1 MKFYKITEKHKA
13 ARWKFLLGGFF
24 LSMIDALGNVSTN
37 PTGVVQAL
45 FTGPVIGYM
54 VWWAWAKTKNHP
66 PVPNIDHKIPCQKC
80 GAVNDSAAKFCTGC
94 GNALSQ
100 SFENKST
107 SSTGIIETNKTPC
120 WKFLLGGAILLSVAG
135 LNRTDSNPTDLIY
148 ALPFGIFAGYISW
161 LASAKTKITAS
172 SNNIGGWLI
181 VIASGLAISLV
192 TGLYYLIKIYPPIFT
207 DGTWETI
214 TTPGNDAY
222 HPFFGGFIYFNIT
235 GGFICLALEV
245 ATLINLIQRS
255 HHTKKIAIA
264 YFLFSSA
271 FITLSYFI
279 PSIISLPTGQNDPDL
294 RRELVGSL
302 IRSAIFIPYF
312 LLSRRVKLTLIK

>member
-13 ARWKFLLGGFF
+13 ARWKLLLGGFV
-24 LSMIDALGNVSTN
+24 LLIINALGNISTN
-37 PTGVVQAL
+37 PAGMVQAF

-54 VWWAWAKTKNHP
+54 VWCAWAKTKNYP

-80 GAVNDSAAKFCTGC
+80 RSVNDSAAKFCTGC

-100 SFENKST
+100 SFEKESI
-107 SSTGIIETNKTPC
+107 SSIGIIEINKTPC
-120 WKFLLGGAILLSVAG
+120 WKFLLGGAILISVAG
-135 LNRTDSNPTDLIY
+135 LRRTDFNPMNLIY
-148 ALPFGIFAGYISW
+148 TLPFGIFAGYISW

-192 TGLYYLIKIYPPIFT
+192 TNLYYLITFCLQIFT

-222 HPFFGGFIYFNIT
+222 HPLLGGFIYFNIA
-235 GGFICLALEV
+235 GGFIFLALT
-245 ATLINLIQRS
+245 AITLMHLILRS
-255 HHTKKIAIA
+255 RHTKKIAIA
-264 YFLFSSA
+264 YFLLSSV
-271 FITLSYFI
+271 FITLIYFI

-312 LLSRRVKLTLIK
+312 LLSRRVKLTLVK